1 LAEERDM
8 DDVRIGVY
16 VCHCGTNIA
25 SKVDVEDVAS
35 YASTLPGVA
44 VAKEYR
50 YMCSSPG
57 VTLIQEDIKEH
68 NLNRIVVA
76 ACSPHLHERTFRTAT
91 QDGGLNPY
99 LFQQANIREHVSW
112 VTDDNAVATEKAKA
126 LVRAAVARAPYAESL
141 ETQRVP
147 VKPTVVVI
155 GGGIAGIQA
164 SLEIANAGK
173 QVYLVEK
180 EPTIGGHMAKFDKTF
195 PTLDCAA
202 CILTP
207 KMGEVGGHPNIK
219 VIRCAEVTS
228 VEGSVGDFKVTVS
241 QRPRYINED
250 NCIGCGDCIDACV
263 YKEARFPDEF
273 SMGIG
278 MRKPVYFSFPQ
289 AVPNMPVI
297 DPETCIYTKTGKCP
311 SGCVT
316 ACGDRDAIDLDQKSQ
331 DFEVEAGA
339 IVVTTGF
346 QAFDPTP
353 MTQYAYGTDPR
364 VYTALEIEQILNAS
378 GPTEG
383 QLVGRDGSTPES
395 VAILHCI
402 GSRDENTHEY
412 CSRVCCMYSLK
423 FAHLVKER
431 LPDTEVYNFYID
443 MRAFGKGYEEFYQ
456 RVMNEGANII
466 RGKAAFVTDLAETP
480 EEEGKL
486 VVVAEDT
493 LLQEIRRI
501 PADMVIL
508 AAGLEARKDFND
520 LRRVLNISA
529 SGDGFAREAHPKL
542 APFSTT
548 TDGVFIAGCVQG
560 PKDIPDTIAQSA
572 AAAAEVLALIDA
584 GTITLEPNTAHVDE
598 DVCVGCGVCISTC
611 PYTAITQN
619 LEKKVSEVNAVLCKG
634 CGTCV
639 AACPTGAM
647 QQHMFSVEQL
657 MAELEGVLQ

>member
-1 LAEERDM
+1 M
-8 DDVRIGVY
+8 DVRIGVY

-25 SKVDVEDVAS
+25 GKVDVEEVAR
-35 YASTLPGVA
+35 YASGLPGVV

-57 VTLIQEDIKEH
+57 VKLIQEDIREH
-68 NLNRIVVA
+68 NLDRVVVA
-76 ACSPHLHERTFRTAT
+76 ACSPHLHERTFRTAVMG
-91 QDGGLNPY
+91 GGLNPF

-112 VTDDNAVATEKAKA
+112 VTEDPAEATTKAKA

-141 ETQRVP
+141 DTRRVP
-147 VKPTVVVI
+147 VKPSVAII
-155 GGGIAGIQA
+155 GAGIAGIHA
-164 SLEIANAGK
+164 ALAIADAGK
-173 QVYLVEK
+173 QVYLIEK

-207 KMGEVGGHPNIK
+207 KMGQAGGHPNIK
-219 VIRCAEVTS
+219 ILRCAEVTN
-228 VEGSVGDFKVTVS
+228 VEGSVGDFTITVH
-241 QRPRYINED
+241 QKPTYIVEE
-250 NCIGCGDCIDACV
+250 NCIGCGECIEGCV

-273 SMGIG
+273 SMGLG
-278 MRKPVYFSFPQ
+278 KRKPVYFSFPQ

-297 DPETCIYTKTGKCP
+297 DPETCIYHKTGKCP
-311 SGCVT
+311 SGCIE
-316 ACGDRDAIDLDQKSQ
+316 ACGDRNAIDLDQKAE
-331 DFEVEAGA
+331 DLELNVGA
-339 IVVTTGF
+339 IIATTGF

-353 MTQYAYGTDPR
+353 MTQYLYGKEPG
-364 VYTALEIEQILNAS
+364 VYTALEIEQVLNAA
-378 GPTEG
+378 GPTGG
-383 QLVGRDGSTPES
+383 QLVLRDGTPPKS

-402 GSRDENTHEY
+402 GSRDQNTHEY

-443 MRAFGKGYEEFYQ
+443 LRAFGKGYEEFYQ
-456 RVMNEGANII
+456 RVMNEGSNMI
-466 RGKAAFVTDLAETP
+466 RGKAAFVTTLAESP

-508 AAGLEARKDFND
+508 ATGLEARKDFND
-520 LRRVLNISA
+520 LRRTLNISA
-529 SGDGFAREAHPKL
+529 SADGFAREQHPKL
-542 APFSTT
+542 APFATT
-548 TDGVFIAGCVQG
+548 TAGVFIAGCVQG
-560 PKDIPDTIAQSA
+560 PKDIPDTIAQA
-572 AAAAEVLALIDA
+572 GAAAAEVLALIDA
-584 GTITLEPNTAHVDE
+584 GTITLEPDTAWADE
-598 DVCVGCGVCISTC
+598 DRCVGCGVCVSMC
-611 PYTAITQN
+611 PYTAISLDT
-619 LEKKVSEVNAVLCKG
+619 EKKVSVVNEVLCKG

-639 AACPTGAM
+639 AACPSGAM
-647 QQHMFSVEQL
+647 QQHLFSAEQI